1 MPPLKEVLVRL
12 IRCLLLLAATVL
24 VPAAVFAQASIAGVV
39 KDTSGAV
46 LPGVTVEAASP
57 ALIEKT
63 RAAVTDGTGQFRIE
77 NLRPGTYSVTFTLTG
92 FSTVKRE
99 GVELTGSGTA
109 NVSADLRVGAVAETV
124 TVTGETPVVDVQ
136 NASRQTV
143 LSKDIL
149 NAIPTA
155 GSYNAVLV
163 LVPGLFGGQQDV
175 STGPCN
181 SCTFSAHGAILSGGR
196 ANSEARLLLDG
207 LSIAVPQAGGTN
219 YLTDTRNSQEV
230 NFTTQGSTAEVESG
244 GPVMNIVPR
253 SGGNSLSGNAF
264 ASWANDKLAGS
275 NYSQDLKDAGLA
287 APNPLVRMYDFNG
300 AVGGPIRKDQIWFF
314 TTARSQGS
322 SSYIPVFYNKNAG
335 NPNAWLYVPDFS
347 HQAVNDKTWVN
358 GSARLTMQ
366 LSPRN
371 KLNLFWDE
379 QNVCSISWAKCENG
393 GNYANAL
400 FSPEANGYGDLFPM
414 RAQQAT
420 YASPLSSKVL
430 VEGGFGYFFS
440 RWGGRAKDNPNT
452 ESLIKVVEQCAAGC
466 AANGN
471 IPGLTYRSQTVD
483 LFSDGRNKNVTT
495 TWRASVSFVTGSKSL
510 KIGYQG
516 SLLGDIRSA
525 NRGANDLR
533 YRFNNG
539 VPNQLTMFIH
549 EYQNDLWMR
558 DDALYAQGQWTM
570 SKLTLQ
576 GGLRFDRAWS
586 WAPEQ
591 TETSRFLAAPLV
603 YPETPGVDSYKDLQP
618 RFAATYDVFGNG
630 KTALKANV
638 GKYLEATITASNY
651 GIANPTS
658 RIAQNVSRNW
668 TDSNGNFTPDCDLLN
683 PNAQDQRA
691 SGGDVCGAYTNLNF
705 GKNVYSNTID
715 PAILKGWG
723 VRPSDWAF
731 GVALQ
736 QEVLPRV
743 SIEVGYVRRWFQ
755 GFIATD
761 NLAVS
766 PSDFGTFNITAP
778 LDSRLPGG
786 GGQVIGP
793 LYDVNPVGAN
803 GQPLFGATN
812 NYITSA
818 DNYGTQ
824 YQRFNGMDFNATAR
838 ARNGLT
844 LQGGF
849 SFGKTTA
856 DSCEIRAKLPESA
869 PLNPFCHIETGYL
882 PQYKAIGN
890 YVIPRIEV
898 QTSVTYTGKAGIQ
911 VSGFGTPAG
920 VGGALAANYTVLNS
934 VVQPQL
940 GRPLSGGAP
949 NVTANIVVP
958 GVLYGD
964 RVNEVDLR
972 LGKIFKFGRTRTTV
986 GVDIYNLLNSAA
998 ILSYNQTY
1006 ILNGAWLGPTS
1017 EMSARFAKLSLQF
1030 DF

>member
-1 MPPLKEVLVRL
+1 VRSCQKLLGFFFLVF
-12 IRCLLLLAATVL
+12 LLPT
-24 VPAAVFAQASIAGVV
+24 AVFAQASIAGVV
-39 KDTSGAV
+39 RDSSGGV

-63 RAAVTDGTGQFRIE
+63 RSAVTDAAGQYRIE
-77 NLRPGTYSVTFTLTG
+77 NLRPGTYSVTFTLSG
-92 FSTVKRE
+92 FSATKRE
-99 GVELTGSGTA
+99 GIELTGSFTA
-109 NVSADLRVGAVAETV
+109 TVNADMRVGGVAETI

-136 NASRQTV
+136 NAQRQTV
-143 LSKDIL
+143 LSKDVL

-175 STGPCN
+175 SMGPCN

-253 SGGNSLSGNAF
+253 TGGNTFSGNGF
-264 ASWANDKLAGS
+264 ASWASPSMQGS
-275 NYSQDLKDAGLA
+275 NYTSDLQAAGLA
-287 APNPLVRMYDFNG
+287 APNPLVKLYDFNG
-300 AVGGPIRKDQIWFF
+300 AGGGPIRKDKIWFF
-314 TTARSQGS
+314 LTARSQGS
-322 SSYIPVFYNKNAG
+322 SSKIPIFYNKNAG
-335 NPNAWLYVPDFS
+335 NPNAWLYVADPS

-393 GNYANAL
+393 GNYSNAL
-400 FSPEANGYGDLFPM
+400 TSPEANGYGDLFPM
-414 RAQQAT
+414 RAQQVT
-420 YASPLSSKVL
+420 YASPLNNKVL
-430 VEGGFGYFFS
+430 IEGGFGYFFS
-440 RWGGRAKDNPNT
+440 RWGGRAKDDPNT
-452 ESLIKVVEQCAAGC
+452 ETLVKVIEQCAGGC
-466 AANGN
+466 PANGN

-495 TWRASVSFVTGSKSL
+495 TWRASVSFVSGGKSL

-516 SLLGDIRSA
+516 SLLGDIRLA
-525 NRGANDLR
+525 NMGPNALR
-533 YRFNNG
+533 YRLNNG
-539 VPNQLTMFIH
+539 VPNQLTMFINQF
-549 EYQNDLWMR
+549 QNDLWMR
-558 DDALYAQGQWTM
+558 DDGLYANAQWTL
-570 SKLTLQ
+570 SKLTLN

-586 WAPEQ
+586 WAPDQQEGP
-591 TETSRFLAAPLV
+591 TRFLPVPLV
-603 YPETPGVDSYKDLQP
+603 FGETPGVDSYKDLQP

-658 RIAQNVSRNW
+658 RIVSSVNRNW
-668 TDSNGNFTPDCDLLN
+668 TDANGNFAPDCDLLN
-683 PNAQDQRA
+683 PAAQDLRA
-691 SGGDVCGAYTNLNF
+691 QGGDVCGAFSNANF
-705 GKNVYSNTID
+705 GKAVYSNTID
-715 PAILKGWG
+715 PAILRGWG

-731 GVALQ
+731 GVSVQ
-736 QEVLPRV
+736 QEVAPRV
-743 SIEVGYVRRWFQ
+743 SVEVGYVRRWFQ

-766 PSDFGTFNITAP
+766 ASDFGQFSVTAP
-778 LDSRLPGG
+778 NDPRLPGG
-786 GGQVIGP
+786 GGQTIGP
-793 LYDVNPVGAN
+793 LYDVNPSFF
-803 GQPLFGATN
+803 GQTN

-818 DNYGTQ
+818 DNFGTQ
-824 YQRFNGMDFNATAR
+824 YQRFNGIDMNANAR
-838 ARNGLT
+838 MRNGLT
-844 LQGGF
+844 MQGGL
-849 SFGKTTA
+849 SFGRTTA
-856 DSCEIRAKLPESA
+856 DTCEIRAKLPELA
-869 PLNPFCHIETGYL
+869 PTNPFCHIETGLL
-882 PQYKAIGN
+882 PQVKFIGN
-890 YVIPRIEV
+890 YIVPKIDV
-898 QTSVTYTGKAGIQ
+898 QASVTYTGKAGIQ

-920 VGGALAANYTVLNS
+920 VGGALAANYTVANG
-934 VVQPQL
+934 VIQPQL

-949 NVTANIVVP
+949 NVTVNIVQP

-964 RVNEVDLR
+964 RVNEVDVR
-972 LGKIFKFGRTRTTV
+972 LGKIFRFGRTRTTI
-986 GVDIYNLLNSAA
+986 GVDLYNLLNSAA
-998 ILSYNQTY
+998 ILSYNQAF
-1006 ILNGAWLGPTS
+1006 IAGGAWLAPTS
-1017 EMSARFAKLSLQF
+1017 EMSARFAKISLQF

>member
-1 MPPLKEVLVRL
+1 VRPPIRVLF
-12 IRCLLLLAATVL
+12 LLFLAVL
-24 VPAAVFAQASIAGVV
+24 SLPGVVFAQASIAGIV
-39 KDTSGAV
+39 KDSSGAV

-63 RAAVTDGTGQFRIE
+63 RTAVTDGTGQYRIE
-77 NLRPGTYSVTFTLTG
+77 NLRPGTYSVTFTLAG
-92 FSTVKRE
+92 FSATKRE
-99 GVELTGSGTA
+99 GLELTGSFTA
-109 NVSADLRVGAVAETV
+109 TVNADMRVGAVAETV

-136 NASRQTV
+136 NAQRQTV
-143 LSKDIL
+143 LSKDVL

-244 GPVMNIVPR
+244 GPVMNIIPR
-253 SGGNSLSGNAF
+253 TGGNTYSGNGF
-264 ASWANDKLAGS
+264 ASWANDKLQGS
-275 NYSQDLKDAGLA
+275 NYSTELQNAGLA
-287 APNPLVRMYDFNG
+287 APNPLVRLYDFNG
-300 AVGGPIRKDQIWFF
+300 AGGGPIRKDGIWFF
-314 TTARSQGS
+314 LTARSQGS
-322 SSYIPVFYNKNAG
+322 SSKIPIFYNKNQG
-335 NPNAWLYVPDFS
+335 DPTKWLYVADTS

-400 FSPEANGYGDLFPM
+400 TSPEANGYGDLFPM
-414 RAQQAT
+414 RAQQVT
-420 YASPLSSKVL
+420 YASPFSNKILF
-430 VEGGFGYFFS
+430 EGGFSYFFS
-440 RWGGRAKDNPNT
+440 RWGGRAKDNPST
-452 ESLIKVVEQCAAGC
+452 ESLVKVIEQCSAGC
-466 AANGN
+466 PANGN

-516 SLLGDIRSA
+516 SDLGDLRSA
-525 NRGANDLR
+525 NRGPNDLR

-539 VPNQLTMFIH
+539 IPNQLTMFIH
-549 EYQNDLWMR
+549 EFQNDLWMR
-558 DDALYAQGQWTM
+558 DDAFFAQGQWTM
-570 SKLTLQ
+570 NKLTLQ

-586 WAPEQ
+586 WSPDQ
-591 TETSRFLAAPLV
+591 TETSRFLPTPLV

-618 RFAATYDVFGNG
+618 RFAATYDLFGNG

-651 GIANPTS
+651 GINNPTS
-658 RIAQNVSRNW
+658 RIAQNVNRNW
-668 TDSNGNFTPDCDLLN
+668 TDSNGNFQPDCDLLN
-683 PNAQDQRA
+683 PNAQDLHL
-691 SGGDVCGAYTNLNF
+691 SGGDICGAYSNLNF
-705 GKNVYSNTID
+705 GKNVFSNTID

-731 GVALQ
+731 GVSVQ

-743 SIEVGYVRRWFQ
+743 SVEVGFVRRWFQ

-766 PSDFGTFNITAP
+766 PSDFGTFTIAAP
-778 LDSRLPGG
+778 QDSKLPGG
-786 GGQVIGP
+786 GGQTIGP
-793 LYDVNPVGAN
+793 LYDVNPA
-803 GQPLFGATN
+803 LFGVTN

-818 DNYGTQ
+818 DKYGTQ
-824 YQRFNGMDFNATAR
+824 YQRYNGLDFNATAR

-844 LQGGF
+844 VQGGF

-856 DSCEIRAKLPESA
+856 DSCEIRAALPESA

-882 PQYKAIGN
+882 PQFKLISN
-890 YVIPRIEV
+890 YIIPRVDV
-898 QTSVTYTGKAGIQ
+898 QTSVTFTGKAGIQ

-920 VGGALAANYTVLNS
+920 VGGALAANYTVPNS

-940 GRPLSGGAP
+940 GRALSGGAP
-949 NVTANIVVP
+949 NVTANVVNP

-964 RVNEVDLR
+964 RVNELDLR
-972 LGKIFKFGRTRTTV
+972 LGKIIRLGRTRATV

-998 ILSYNQTY
+998 ILSYNQSFIAAT
-1006 ILNGAWLGPTS
+1006 ATAPSVWLGPTS

>member
-1 MPPLKEVLVRL
+1 MLFRRILLSFLACVLAST
-12 IRCLLLLAATVL
+12 AA
-24 VPAAVFAQASIAGVV
+24 FAQASIAGVV
-39 KDTSGAV
+39 RDSSGAV

-63 RAAVTDGTGQFRIE
+63 RAAVTDGTGQYRIE
-77 NLRPGTYSVTFTLTG
+77 NLRPGTYSLTFTLTG
-92 FSTVKRE
+92 FTTVKRE
-99 GVELTGSGTA
+99 GVELTGSFTA
-109 NVSADLRVGAVAETV
+109 TVNAELRVGAVAETV

-136 NASRQTV
+136 NASRETV
-143 LSKDIL
+143 LSKDVL

-155 GSYNAVLV
+155 GSYNSIVV

-219 YLTDTRNSQEV
+219 YLTDTRNAQEV

-244 GPVMNIVPR
+244 GPVMNIIPR
-253 SGGNSLSGNAF
+253 TGGNSFSGNGF
-264 ASWANDKLAGS
+264 GSWANDKLQGS
-275 NYSQDLKDAGLA
+275 NYTPALQAQGLA
-287 APNPLVRMYDFNG
+287 APNPLIKLYDFSG
-300 AVGGPIRKDQIWFF
+300 AVGGPIQKDRIWFF
-314 TTARSQGS
+314 LTARSQGS
-322 SSYIPVFYNKNAG
+322 SSYIPIFYNKNAG
-335 NPNAWLYVPDFS
+335 NPNAWLYVPDLS

-400 FSPEANGYGDLFPM
+400 TSPEANGYGDLFPM
-414 RAQQAT
+414 RAQQVT
-420 YASPLSSKVL
+420 YASPFNNKVL
-430 VEGGFGYFFS
+430 IEGGFGYFFS
-440 RWGGRAKDNPNT
+440 RWGGRAKTDPNT
-452 ESLIKVVEQCAAGC
+452 ESLVKIIEQCSAGC
-466 AANGN
+466 PANGN
-471 IPGLTYRSQTVD
+471 IPGLTYRSQSVD

-516 SLLGDIRSA
+516 SLLGDIRLA
-525 NRGANDLR
+525 NVGPNALR
-533 YRFNNG
+533 YRVNNG
-539 VPNQLTMFIH
+539 VPNQLTMFINDF
-549 EYQNDLWMR
+549 QNDLWMR
-558 DDALYAQGQWTM
+558 DDGFYANGQWTM

-586 WAPEQ
+586 WAPDQQEGP
-591 TETSRFLAAPLV
+591 TTFLPVPLV
-603 YPETPGVDSYKDLQP
+603 FPSTPGVDSYKDLEP
-618 RFAATYDVFGNG
+618 RMAATYDVFGNG

-658 RIAQNVSRNW
+658 RIAQNVTRNW
-668 TDSNGNFTPDCDLLN
+668 TDSNGNFLPDCNLLN
-683 PNAQDQRA
+683 PAAQDLRA
-691 SGGDVCGAYTNLNF
+691 QGGDVCGAFSNLNF
-705 GKNVYSNTID
+705 GTSVYSNTID
-715 PAILKGWG
+715 PAILHGWG

-731 GVALQ
+731 GVSVQ

-743 SIEVGYVRRWFQ
+743 SVEVGYVRRWFQ

-778 LDSRLPGG
+778 LDPRLPGG

-793 LYDVNPVGAN
+793 LYDVNPA
-803 GQPLFGATN
+803 LFGATN

-824 YQRFNGMDFNATAR
+824 YQRFNGIDISANAR
-838 ARNGLT
+838 PRNGLT
-844 LQGGF
+844 LQGGV
-849 SFGKTTA
+849 SFGRTTA

-869 PLNPFCHIETGYL
+869 PLNPFCHIETGLL
-882 PQYKAIGN
+882 PQVKLIGA
-890 YVIPRIEV
+890 YEIPKIEV
-898 QTSVTYTGKAGIQ
+898 QASVAYSGKAGIQ

-920 VGGALAANYTVLNS
+920 VGGALAANYTVANS
-934 VVQPQL
+934 VVAPQL
-940 GRPLSGGAP
+940 GRNLSGGAP
-949 NVTANIVVP
+949 NVTANIVQP

-964 RVNEVDLR
+964 RVNEIDVR
-972 LGKIFKFGRTRTTV
+972 FGKIFKIGGTRTTV
-986 GVDIYNLLNSAA
+986 GVDVYNLLNSDA
-998 ILSYNQTY
+998 ILSYNQSF
-1006 ILNGAWLGPTS
+1006 IPGGSWLTPTS

-1030 DF
+1030 EF

>member
-1 MPPLKEVLVRL
+1 VRL
-12 IRCLLLLAATVL
+12 LLKLTGLCTLILL
-24 VPAAVFAQASIAGVV
+24 VPALAFAQSTIAGVV
-39 KDTSGAV
+39 KDTSGGV

-63 RAAVTDGTGQFRIE
+63 RSAVTDSAGQYRIE
-77 NLRPGTYSVTFTLTG
+77 NLRPGTYTVTFSLSG
-92 FSTVKRE
+92 FSTQKRE
-99 GVELTGSGTA
+99 GVELTSFFTA
-109 NVSADLRVGAVAETV
+109 TVNGDLRVGAVAETI

-136 NASRQTV
+136 NAQRQTV

-219 YLTDTRNSQEV
+219 YLTDTRNSQEI
-230 NFTTQGSTAEVESG
+230 NFTTSGSTAEVESG
-244 GPVMNIVPR
+244 GPVMNIIPR
-253 SGGNSLSGNAF
+253 TGGNVFSGNGF
-264 ASWANDKLAGS
+264 ASWANDKMQGS
-275 NYSQDLKDAGLA
+275 NYTPELQAAGLA
-287 APNPLVRMYDFNG
+287 APNPLVKMYDFNG
-300 AVGGPIRKDQIWFF
+300 AVGGPIRQDKIWFF
-314 TTARSQGS
+314 TTARSQGAS
-322 SSYIPVFYNKNAG
+322 SKIPIFYNANQG
-335 NPNAWLYVPDFS
+335 DPNAWLYVPDFT

-358 GSARLTMQ
+358 GSMRLSMQ

-379 QNVCSISWAKCENG
+379 QNVCSKCENG
-393 GNYANAL
+393 GNYSNAL
-400 FSPEANGYGDLFPM
+400 TSPEANGFGDLYPM

-420 YASPLSSKVL
+420 YSSPLSNKIL
-430 VEGGFGYFFS
+430 FEGGFGYFFS

-452 ESLIKVVEQCAAGC
+452 ESLVKVVEQCSAGC

-483 LFSDGRNKNVTT
+483 LFSDGRNKNITT
-495 TWRASVSFVTGSKSL
+495 TWRASVSFVSGSKSL

-516 SLLGDIRSA
+516 SQLGDLRSA
-525 NRGANDLR
+525 NRGPNALR

-539 VPNQLTMFIH
+539 VPNQLTMFIN

-558 DDALYAQGQWTM
+558 DDGLFAQGQWTLNR
-570 SKLTLQ
+570 LTLQ

-591 TETSRFLAAPLV
+591 QEGPVRFLPVPLAF
-603 YPETPGVDSYKDLQP
+603 PETPGVDSYKDLQP
-618 RFAATYDVFGNG
+618 RISATYDLFGTG

-638 GKYLEATITASNY
+638 GKYLESTITASNY

-658 RIAQNVSRNW
+658 RIISNVSRNW
-668 TDSNGNFTPDCDLLN
+668 TDTNRNFSPDCDLLN
-683 PNAQDQRA
+683 PAAQDLSAR
-691 SGGDVCGAYTNLNF
+691 GGDVCGAYSNLNF
-705 GKNVYSNTID
+705 GKNVFSNTID
-715 PAILKGWG
+715 PAILRGWG

-731 GVALQ
+731 GVSVQ
-736 QEVLPRV
+736 HEVLPRV

-761 NLAVS
+761 NLAVT
-766 PSDFGTFNITAP
+766 PSDFQQFSINAP
-778 LDSRLPGG
+778 ADSRLPGG
-786 GGQVIGP
+786 GGQTVGP
-793 LYDVNPVGAN
+793 LYDVNPA
-803 GQPLFGATN
+803 LFGVTN

-818 DNYGTQ
+818 DNFGTQ
-824 YQRFNGMDFNATAR
+824 YQRFNGIDFTANARTR
-838 ARNGLT
+838 QRLT
-844 LQGGF
+844 VQGGF
-849 SFGKTTA
+849 SFGKSTA
-856 DSCEIRAKLPESA
+856 DTCEIRAKLPELA

-882 PQYKAIGN
+882 PQYKALSN
-890 YVIPRIEV
+890 YIIPKIEV
-898 QTSVTYTGKAGIQ
+898 QASVTYTGKAGIQ

-920 VGGALAANYTVLNS
+920 VGGALAANYTVANS

-940 GRPLSGGAP
+940 GRPLSGGAS
-949 NVTANIVVP
+949 NVTANIVEP

-972 LGKIFKFGRTRTTV
+972 LGKIIKIGRARTTV

-998 ILSYNQTY
+998 ILSYNQAF
-1006 ILNGAWLGPTS
+1006 IAGGAWLAPTS
-1017 EMSARFAKLSLQF
+1017 EISARFAKVSLQF
-1030 DF
+1030 EF

>member
-1 MPPLKEVLVRL
+1 VRL
-12 IRCLLLLAATVL
+12 FRVLLSFTACLLL
-24 VPAAVFAQASIAGVV
+24 PAAVFAQASIAGIV
-39 KDTSGAV
+39 KDSSGAV

-57 ALIEKT
+57 ALIEKVRT
-63 RAAVTDGTGQFRIE
+63 AVTDGTGQYRIE

-92 FSTVKRE
+92 FSSIKRE
-99 GVELTGSGTA
+99 GLELTGSFTA
-109 NVSADLRVGAVAETV
+109 PVNVELRVGAVAETV

-230 NFTTQGSTAEVESG
+230 NFTTAGSTAEVESG

-253 SGGNSLSGNAF
+253 NGGNNLSGNGF
-264 ASWANDKLAGS
+264 ASWANDKLQGS
-275 NYSQDLKDAGLA
+275 NYSQELKDAGLA
-287 APNPLVRMYDFNG
+287 APNPLVKMYDFNG
-300 AVGGPIRKDQIWFF
+300 AVGGPVRRDQIWFF
-314 TTARSQGS
+314 TTARAQGS

-335 NPNAWLYVPDFS
+335 NPNAWLYVPDLS
-347 HQAVNDKTWVN
+347 HQAVNDKTWAN
-358 GSARLTMQ
+358 ASARLTMQ

-379 QNVCSISWAKCENG
+379 QNVCNISWARCENG

-400 FSPEANGYGDLFPM
+400 FSPEANGYGDLHPM

-420 YASPLSSKVL
+420 YAAPLNNKVL
-430 VEGGFGYFFS
+430 IEGGFGYFFS

-452 ESLIKVVEQCAAGC
+452 ESLIKVVEQCAGGC
-466 AANGN
+466 PLNGN
-471 IPGLTYRSQTVD
+471 IAGLTYRSQTVD

-495 TWRASVSFVTGSKSL
+495 TWRASVSFVSGSKSI

-525 NRGANDLR
+525 NRGPNDLR

-539 VPNQLTMFIH
+539 TPNQLTMFIH
-549 EYQNDLWMR
+549 EFQNDLWMR
-558 DDALYAQGQWTM
+558 DDGLYAQGQWTL

-591 TETSRFLAAPLV
+591 TETSRFLPVPLS

-630 KTALKANV
+630 KTALKGNV

-658 RIAQNVSRNW
+658 RIAQNVTRNW
-668 TDSNGNFTPDCDLLN
+668 TDSNTNFVPDCDLLN
-683 PNAQDQRA
+683 PNAQDLRA
-691 SGGDVCGAYTNLNF
+691 QGGDVCGAYSNLNF

-731 GVALQ
+731 GFSVQ

-818 DNYGTQ
+818 DNFGTQ
-824 YQRFNGMDFNATAR
+824 YQRFNGLDFNATAR

-844 LQGGF
+844 VQGGF

-856 DSCEIRAKLPESA
+856 DTCEIRAKLPESA
-869 PLNPFCHIETGYL
+869 PLNPFCHVETGYL
-882 PQYKAIGN
+882 PQYKLITN
-890 YVIPRIEV
+890 YVIPKIDV
-898 QTSVTYTGKAGIQ
+898 QTSVAYAGKAGIQ

-920 VGGALAANYTVLNS
+920 VGGALAANYTVLNA

-940 GRPLSGGAP
+940 GRALSGGAP
-949 NVTANIVVP
+949 NVTANIVEP

-964 RVNEVDLR
+964 RVNEIDLR
-972 LGKIFKFGRTRTTV
+972 LGKIIRFGRTRATV

-1006 ILNGAWLGPTS
+1006 IAGGAWLGPTS

>member
-1 MPPLKEVLVRL
+1 VRL
-12 IRCLLLLAATVL
+12 SSRLFLLCVLAL
-24 VPAAVFAQASIAGVV
+24 VIPHTVFAQASIAGLV
-39 KDTSGAV
+39 KDSSGAV

-57 ALIEKT
+57 VLIEKT
-63 RAAVTDGTGQFRIE
+63 RSAVTDGTGQYRIE
-77 NLRPGTYSVTFTLTG
+77 NLRPGTYSVTFTLSG
-92 FSTVKRE
+92 FSATKRE
-99 GVELTGSGTA
+99 GIELTGSFTA
-109 NVSADLRVGAVAETV
+109 SVNADMRVGAVAETV

-136 NASRQTV
+136 NAQRQTV

-230 NFTTQGSTAEVESG
+230 NFTTSGSTAEVESG
-244 GPVMNIVPR
+244 GPVMNIIPR
-253 SGGNSLSGNAF
+253 AGGNSLSGNAF
-264 ASWANDKLAGS
+264 GSWANDKLQGS
-275 NYSQDLKDAGLA
+275 NYTPELQAAGLA
-287 APNPLVRMYDFNG
+287 APNPLVKLYDFNG
-300 AVGGPIRKDQIWFF
+300 AVGGPIQKEKIWFF
-314 TTARSQGS
+314 ATARSQGS
-322 SSYIPVFYNKNAG
+322 SSKIPIYYNLNEG
-335 NPNAWLYVPDFS
+335 NPNAWLYVPDKS
-347 HQAVNDKTWVN
+347 RQAVNDKTWVN
-358 GSARLTMQ
+358 GSLRLTAQ

-400 FSPEANGYGDLFPM
+400 TSPEANGYGDLFPM
-414 RAQQAT
+414 RAQQVT
-420 YASPLSSKVL
+420 YSSPFSNKLL
-430 VEGGFGYFFS
+430 FEGGFGYFFS
-440 RWGGRAKDNPNT
+440 RWGGRAKESPDT
-452 ESLIKVVEQCAAGC
+452 ESLVKVIEQCTAGC
-466 AANGN
+466 PANGN

-495 TWRASVSFVTGSKSL
+495 TWRASVSFVSGSKSL

-516 SLLGDIRSA
+516 SDLGDLRSA
-525 NRGANDLR
+525 NRGSNDLR

-549 EYQNDLWMR
+549 EFQNDLWMR

-570 SKLTLQ
+570 NRLTLQ

-591 TETSRFLAAPLV
+591 QETSRFLPVPLV

-618 RFAATYDVFGNG
+618 RFSATYDLFGNG
-630 KTALKANV
+630 KTALKGNV

-668 TDSNGNFTPDCDLLN
+668 TDSNGNFRPDCDLLN
-683 PNAQDQRA
+683 PAAQDLRA
-691 SGGDVCGAYTNLNF
+691 SGGDICAAYSNANF
-705 GKNVYSNTID
+705 GKNVFSNTID

-731 GVALQ
+731 GVSVQ

-743 SIEVGYVRRWFQ
+743 SIEIGYVRRWFQ

-766 PSDFGTFNITAP
+766 PSDFGTFTMTAP

-786 GGQVIGP
+786 GGQTIGP
-793 LYDVNPVGAN
+793 LYDVNPLSAT
-803 GQPLFGATN
+803 GQPLFGVTN

-818 DNYGTQ
+818 DNFGTQ
-824 YQRFNGMDFNATAR
+824 YQRFNGLDFNATAR

-844 LQGGF
+844 VQGGF
-849 SFGKTTA
+849 SLGKSTA
-856 DSCEIRAKLPESA
+856 DTCEIRAKLPESA

-882 PQYKAIGN
+882 PQYKLLSSYI
-890 YVIPRIEV
+890 VPKIDV

-964 RVNEVDLR
+964 RVNEIDLR
-972 LGKIFKFGRTRTTV
+972 LGKIIRFGRTRATV

-998 ILSYNQTY
+998 ILSYNQSFIPAT
-1006 ILNGAWLGPTS
+1006 ATSPSVWLGPTS

>member
-1 MPPLKEVLVRL
+1 MRSLRIVV
-12 IRCLLLLAATVL
+12 LLALGAL
-24 VPAAVFAQASIAGVV
+24 VPSAVFAQASIAGVV

-63 RAAVTDGTGQFRIE
+63 RSAVTDGSGQYRIE
-77 NLRPGTYSVTFTLTG
+77 NLRPGTYSVTFTLAG
-92 FSTVKRE
+92 FTTVKRE
-99 GVELTGSGTA
+99 GLELTGSFTA
-109 NVSADLRVGAVAETV
+109 TVNADLRVGAVAETI
-124 TVTGETPVVDVQ
+124 TVTGETPIVDVQ
-136 NASRQTV
+136 NASRETV
-143 LSKDIL
+143 LSKDVL

-155 GSYNAVLV
+155 GSYNSIVV

-219 YLTDTRNSQEV
+219 YLTDTRDAQEV

-253 SGGNSLSGNAF
+253 TGGNNFSGNGF
-264 ASWANDKLAGS
+264 GSWANDKLQGS
-275 NYSQDLKDAGLA
+275 NYTPALQAQGLA
-287 APNPLVRMYDFNG
+287 APNPLVKMYDFSG

-322 SSYIPVFYNKNAG
+322 SSKIPIFYNKNQG
-335 NPNAWLYVPDFS
+335 DPNAWLYVPDLS

-358 GSARLTMQ
+358 GSMRLTTQ
-366 LSPRN
+366 LTPRN

-400 FSPEANGYGDLFPM
+400 TSPEANGYGDLFPM

-420 YASPLSSKVL
+420 YASPVSNKLL
-430 VEGGFGYFFS
+430 IEGGFSYFFS
-440 RWGGRAKDNPNT
+440 RWGGRAKDDPNT
-452 ESLIKVVEQCAAGC
+452 ESLVKVVEQCAGGC
-466 AANGN
+466 PNNGN

-495 TWRASVSFVTGSKSL
+495 TWRASVSYVSGSHSL

-516 SLLGDIRSA
+516 SDLGDLRSA
-525 NRGANDLR
+525 NRGSNALR

-539 VPNQLTMFIH
+539 VPNQLTMFVNDF
-549 EYQNDLWMR
+549 QNDLWMR
-558 DDALYAQGQWTM
+558 DDAFFAQEQWTVNR
-570 SKLTLQ
+570 LTLQ

-586 WAPEQ
+586 WAPPQQEGP
-591 TETSRFLAAPLV
+591 TTFLPTPLI
-603 YPETPGVDSYKDLQP
+603 YPETPGVNSYKDLTP
-618 RFAATYDVFGNG
+618 RMAATWDIFGNG

-638 GKYLEATITASNY
+638 GKYLESTITASNY

-658 RIAQNVSRNW
+658 RIVSNVTRNW
-668 TDSNGNFTPDCDLLN
+668 TDANGNFSPDCDLLN
-683 PNAQDQRA
+683 PAAQDLRA
-691 SGGDVCGAYTNLNF
+691 QGGDVCGAFSNQNF
-705 GKNVYSNTID
+705 GKSVFSNTID
-715 PAILKGWG
+715 PAILNGWG
-723 VRPSDWAF
+723 VRPSDWAI
-731 GVALQ
+731 GVAVQ
-736 QEVLPRV
+736 QEILPRV
-743 SIEVGYVRRWFQ
+743 SVEVGYVRRWFQ

-766 PSDFGTFNITAP
+766 ASDFSTFNVTAP
-778 LDSRLPGG
+778 TDPRLPGG

-793 LYDVNPVGAN
+793 LYDVNPG
-803 GQPLFGATN
+803 LFGATN
-812 NYITSA
+812 NLITSA
-818 DNYGTQ
+818 DKYGTQ
-824 YQRFNGMDFNATAR
+824 YQRFNGMDLTANAR
-838 ARNGLT
+838 PRNGLT
-844 LQGGF
+844 LQGGV

-856 DSCEIRAKLPESA
+856 DSCEIRAALPETA

-882 PQYKAIGN
+882 PQVKMIGA
-890 YVIPRIEV
+890 YEIPKIEV
-898 QTSVTYTGKAGIQ
+898 QASVAYSGKAGIQ

-920 VGGALAANYTVLNS
+920 VGGALAANYTVSNA
-934 VVQPQL
+934 VVAPQL
-940 GRPLSGGAP
+940 GRNLSGGAP
-949 NVTANIVVP
+949 NVTVNLVDP

-964 RVNEVDLR
+964 RINEIDVR
-972 LGKIFKFGRTRTTV
+972 FGKILKFGRTRTTV
-986 GVDIYNLLNSAA
+986 GVDIYNLLNSDA
-998 ILSYNQTY
+998 ILSYNQAF
-1006 ILNGAWLGPTS
+1006 IAGGSWLTPTS

-1030 DF
+1030 EF

>member
-1 MPPLKEVLVRL
+1 MRLFRVLL
-12 IRCLLLLAATVL
+12 SLAACVL
-24 VPAAVFAQASIAGVV
+24 LPAAVFAQASIAGIV
-39 KDTSGAV
+39 KDSSGAV

-57 ALIEKT
+57 ALIEKIRT
-63 RAAVTDGTGQFRIE
+63 AVTDGTGQYRIE

-92 FSTVKRE
+92 FSAIKRE
-99 GVELTGSGTA
+99 GIELTGSFTA
-109 NVSADLRVGAVAETV
+109 PVNVELRVGAVAETV

-163 LVPGLFGGQQDV
+163 LVPGLFGGQQDI
-175 STGPCN
+175 SMGPCN

-253 SGGNSLSGNAF
+253 AGGNSISGNGF
-264 ASWANDKLAGS
+264 ASWANDKLQGS
-275 NYSQDLKDAGLA
+275 NYSQELQAAGLA
-287 APNPLVRMYDFNG
+287 APNPLVKIYDFNG
-300 AVGGPIRKDQIWFF
+300 AVGGPVRKDQIWFF

-335 NPNAWLYVPDFS
+335 NPNAWLYVPDLS

-420 YASPLSSKVL
+420 YASPISSKVL

-452 ESLIKVVEQCAAGC
+452 ESLIKVVEQCTAGC
-466 AANGN
+466 PANGN

-525 NRGANDLR
+525 NRGPNDLR

-539 VPNQLTMFIH
+539 APNQLTMFIH
-549 EYQNDLWMR
+549 EFQNDLWMR

-570 SKLTLQ
+570 NKLTLQ

-591 TETSRFLAAPLV
+591 TETSRFLPVPLS

-630 KTALKANV
+630 KTALKGNI

-658 RIAQNVSRNW
+658 RIAQNVTRNW
-668 TDSNGNFTPDCDLLN
+668 TDSNSNFSPDCDLLN
-683 PNAQDQRA
+683 PNAQDLRA
-691 SGGDVCGAYTNLNF
+691 QGGDVCGAYSNLNF
-705 GKNVYSNTID
+705 GKNVFSNTID

-731 GVALQ
+731 GIALQ

-786 GGQVIGP
+786 GGQVVGP
-793 LYDVNPVGAN
+793 LYDVNPLSPN

-824 YQRFNGMDFNATAR
+824 YQRFNGLDFNATAR

-844 LQGGF
+844 VQGGF

-856 DSCEIRAKLPESA
+856 DTCEIRAKLPESA

-882 PQYKAIGN
+882 PQYKLISN
-890 YVIPRIEV
+890 YIIPKIDV
-898 QTSVTYTGKAGIQ
+898 QSSVTYTGKAGIQ

-920 VGGALAANYTVLNS
+920 VGGALAANYTVLNA

-949 NVTANIVVP
+949 NVTANIVEP

-972 LGKIFKFGRTRTTV
+972 LGKIFRFGHMRTTV

-998 ILSYNQTY
+998 ILSYNQAY
-1006 ILNGAWLGPTS
+1006 IAGGAWLGPTS

>member
-1 MPPLKEVLVRL
+1 VRL
-12 IRCLLLLAATVL
+12 LRVWLSFAALVL

-39 KDTSGAV
+39 RDTSGAV

-63 RAAVTDGTGQFRIE
+63 RSAVTDGTGQYRIE
-77 NLRPGTYSVTFTLTG
+77 NLRPGTYSITFTLTG
-92 FSTVKRE
+92 FTTVKRE
-99 GVELTGSGTA
+99 GIELTGSFTA
-109 NVSADLRVGAVAETV
+109 SVNTDLRVGAVAETV

-136 NASRQTV
+136 SASRETV
-143 LSKDIL
+143 LSKDVL

-155 GSYNAVLV
+155 GSYNSIVI

-253 SGGNSLSGNAF
+253 TGGNGFSGNGF
-264 ASWANDKLAGS
+264 ASWANDKLQGT
-275 NYSQDLKDAGLA
+275 NYTPALQAQGLA
-287 APNPLVRMYDFNG
+287 APNPLVKLYDFSG
-300 AVGGPIRKDQIWFF
+300 ATGGPIQKDRIWFF
-314 TTARSQGS
+314 VTARSQGS
-322 SSYIPVFYNKNAG
+322 SSYIPVFYNQNAG
-335 NPNAWLYVPDFS
+335 NANEWLYVPDKS

-420 YASPLSSKVL
+420 YSSPFSNKILF
-430 VEGGFGYFFS
+430 EGGFGYFFS
-440 RWGGRAKDNPNT
+440 RWGGRAKDSPNT
-452 ESLIKVVEQCAAGC
+452 ESLVKMVEQCSAGC
-466 AANGN
+466 AANGG

-516 SLLGDIRSA
+516 SLLGDIRLA
-525 NRGANDLR
+525 NMGPNALR
-533 YRFNNG
+533 YRVNNG
-539 VPNQLTMFIH
+539 VPNQLTMFINQ
-549 EYQNDLWMR
+549 YQNDLWMR
-558 DDALYAQGQWTM
+558 DDGFYANGQWTM
-570 SKLTLQ
+570 NKLTLQ
-576 GGLRFDRAWS
+576 GGLRLDRAWS
-586 WAPEQ
+586 WAPAQQEGP
-591 TETSRFLAAPLV
+591 TRFLPVPLV

-618 RFAATYDVFGNG
+618 RLAATYDVFGNG

-658 RIAQNVSRNW
+658 RIAQNVTRNW
-668 TDSNGNFTPDCDLLN
+668 TDSNKNFSPDCDLLN
-683 PNAQDQRA
+683 PAAQDLSAQ
-691 SGGDVCGAYTNLNF
+691 GGDVCGAFSNANF

-731 GVALQ
+731 GVSVQ
-736 QEVLPRV
+736 QEVMPRV
-743 SIEVGYVRRWFQ
+743 SVEIGYVRRWFQ

-766 PSDFGTFNITAP
+766 PADFGAFSIAAP

-786 GGQVIGP
+786 GGQTIGP
-793 LYDVNPVGAN
+793 LYDLNPVNAA
-803 GQPLFGATN
+803 GQQLFGVTN

-818 DNYGTQ
+818 DNFGTQ
-824 YQRFNGMDFNATAR
+824 YQRFNGIDISANAR
-838 ARNGLT
+838 PRNGLT
-844 LQGGF
+844 LQGGL
-849 SFGKTTA
+849 SFGRTTA
-856 DSCEIRAKLPESA
+856 DTCEIRAKLPESA
-869 PLNPFCHIETGYL
+869 PLNPFCHVETGLL
-882 PQYKAIGN
+882 PQVKLIGA
-890 YVIPRIEV
+890 YEIPKIAV
-898 QTSVTYTGKAGIQ
+898 QTSVAYSGKAGIQ

-920 VGGALAANYTVLNS
+920 VGGALAANLTVANS
-934 VVQPQL
+934 AVAPQL
-940 GRPLSGGAP
+940 GRSLSGGAP
-949 NVTANIVVP
+949 NVTANIVEP

-964 RVNEVDLR
+964 RINEIDVR
-972 LGKIFKFGRTRTTV
+972 FGKIFKVGRTRTTV
-986 GVDIYNLLNSAA
+986 GVDIYNLLNTDA
-998 ILSYNQTY
+998 ILSYNQAFIT
-1006 ILNGAWLGPTS
+1006 GGSWLTPTS

-1030 DF
+1030 EF

>member
-1 MPPLKEVLVRL
+1 MRLVSKL
-12 IRCLLLLAATVL
+12 IFLCTLALL
-24 VPAAVFAQASIAGVV
+24 VPTVVFAQSTITGVV
-39 KDTSGAV
+39 KDTSGGV

-63 RAAVTDGTGQFRIE
+63 RSAITDSAGQYRIE
-77 NLRPGTYSVTFTLTG
+77 NLRPGAYAVTFTLSG
-92 FSTVKRE
+92 FSTQKRE
-99 GVELTGSGTA
+99 GVELTSFFTA
-109 NVSADLRVGAVAETV
+109 TVNADLRVGAVAETI

-136 NASRQTV
+136 NAQRQTV

-219 YLTDTRNSQEV
+219 YLTDTRNSQEI
-230 NFTTQGSTAEVESG
+230 NFTTSGSTAEVESG
-244 GPVMNIVPR
+244 GPVMNIIPR
-253 SGGNSLSGNAF
+253 TGGNIFSGNGF
-264 ASWANDKLAGS
+264 ASWANDKMQGS
-275 NYSQDLKDAGLA
+275 NYTPELQAAGLA
-287 APNPLVRMYDFNG
+287 APNPLVKMYDFNG
-300 AVGGPIRKDQIWFF
+300 AVGGPIRQDKIWFF
-314 TTARSQGS
+314 TTARSQGAS
-322 SSYIPVFYNKNAG
+322 SKIPIFYNANQG
-335 NPNAWLYVPDFS
+335 NPNAWLYVPDLS

-358 GSARLTMQ
+358 GSMRLSMQ

-379 QNVCSISWAKCENG
+379 QNVCSSCENG

-400 FSPEANGYGDLFPM
+400 TSPEANGFGDLRPM

-420 YASPLSSKVL
+420 YSSPLSNKVL
-430 VEGGFGYFFS
+430 FEGGFGYFFS
-440 RWGGRAKDNPNT
+440 RWGGRAKENPNT
-452 ESLIKVVEQCAAGC
+452 ESLVKVVEQCSAGC

-483 LFSDGRNKNVTT
+483 LFSDGRNKNITT
-495 TWRASVSFVTGSKSL
+495 TWRASVSFVSGSKSL

-516 SLLGDIRSA
+516 SQLGDLRSA
-525 NRGANDLR
+525 NRGPNALR

-539 VPNQLTMFIH
+539 VPNQLTMFIN

-558 DDALYAQGQWTM
+558 DDGLFAQGQWTM

-591 TETSRFLAAPLV
+591 QEGPVRFLPVPLIF
-603 YPETPGVDSYKDLQP
+603 PETPGVDSYKDLQP
-618 RFAATYDVFGNG
+618 RVSATYDLFGNG

-638 GKYLEATITASNY
+638 GKYLESTITASNY

-658 RIAQNVSRNW
+658 RIISNVSRNW
-668 TDSNGNFTPDCDLLN
+668 TDTNRNFTPDCDLLN
-683 PNAQDQRA
+683 PAAQDLSG
-691 SGGDVCGAYTNLNF
+691 SGGDVCGAFSNANF
-705 GKNVYSNTID
+705 GKAVYSNTID
-715 PAILKGWG
+715 PAILRGWG
-723 VRPSDWAF
+723 TRPSDWAF
-731 GVALQ
+731 GVSVQ
-736 QEVLPRV
+736 HEVLPRV

-766 PSDFGTFNITAP
+766 ASDFQQFSILAP
-778 LDSRLPGG
+778 TDSRLPGG
-786 GGQVIGP
+786 GGQTVGP
-793 LYDVNPVGAN
+793 LYDVNPA
-803 GQPLFGATN
+803 LFGQTN

-818 DNYGTQ
+818 DNFGTQ
-824 YQRFNGMDFNATAR
+824 YQRFNGIDFTANARTR
-838 ARNGLT
+838 QRLT
-844 LQGGF
+844 VQGGF
-849 SFGKTTA
+849 SFGKSTA
-856 DSCEIRAKLPESA
+856 DTCEIRAKLPELA

-882 PQYKAIGN
+882 PQDKLLSN
-890 YVIPRIEV
+890 YIIPKVEV
-898 QTSVTYTGKAGIQ
+898 QASLTYTGKAGIQ

-920 VGGALAANYTVLNS
+920 VGGALAANYTVANA

-940 GRPLSGGAP
+940 GRPLSGGAS
-949 NVTANIVVP
+949 NVTANIVEP

-972 LGKIFKFGRTRTTV
+972 LGKIIKIGRARTTI

-998 ILSYNQTY
+998 ILSYNQAF
-1006 ILNGAWLGPTS
+1006 IAGGAWLAPTS
-1017 EMSARFAKLSLQF
+1017 EISARFAKVSLQF
-1030 DF
+1030 EF

>member
-1 MPPLKEVLVRL
+1 MRL
-12 IRCLLLLAATVL
+12 STRILLLLGFALLAPRAL
-24 VPAAVFAQASIAGVV
+24 YAQASIAGVV
-39 KDTSGAV
+39 KDSSGAV

-63 RAAVTDGTGQFRIE
+63 RSAVTDGSGQYRIE
-77 NLRPGTYSVTFTLTG
+77 NLRPGTYSVTFTLSG
-92 FSTVKRE
+92 FSTAKRE
-99 GVELTGSGTA
+99 GVELVGFFTA
-109 NVSADLRVGAVAETV
+109 AVNVDLRVGAVAETV

-136 NASRQTV
+136 NAQRQTV

-155 GSYNAVLV
+155 GSYNAILV

-175 STGPCN
+175 SMGPCN

-219 YLTDTRNSQEV
+219 YLTDTRNSQEI
-230 NFTTQGSTAEVESG
+230 NFTTSGSTAEVESG

-253 SGGNSLSGNAF
+253 AGGNSFSGNGF
-264 ASWANDKLAGS
+264 ASWANDKLQGT
-275 NYSQDLKDAGLA
+275 NYTDELKAAGLA
-287 APNPLVRMYDFNG
+287 APNPLVKIYDFNG
-300 AVGGPIRKDQIWFF
+300 AVGGPVRKDKIWFF

-322 SSYIPVFYNKNAG
+322 SSKIPVFYNKNQGLASQ
-335 NPNAWLYVPDFS
+335 WLYVPDLS

-420 YASPLSSKVL
+420 YSSPLSNRVL
-430 VEGGFGYFFS
+430 IEGGFGYFFS
-440 RWGGRAKDNPNT
+440 RWGGRAKEDPNT
-452 ESLIKVVEQCAAGC
+452 ESLVRVVEQCSAGC
-466 AANGN
+466 AANGG
-471 IPGLTYRSQTVD
+471 IPGLTYRSQTTD

-495 TWRASVSFVTGSKSL
+495 TWRASISFVSGSKSL

-525 NRGANDLR
+525 NRGPNDLR

-549 EYQNDLWMR
+549 NFQNDLWMR
-558 DDALYAQGQWTM
+558 DDGFYANGQWTM
-570 SKLTLQ
+570 NKLTLQ

-586 WAPEQ
+586 YSPEQ
-591 TETSRFLAAPLV
+591 VEVSRFLPVSLS

-618 RFAATYDVFGNG
+618 RMAATYDVFGNG

-658 RIAQNVSRNW
+658 RIAQNVARNW

-683 PNAQDQRA
+683 PAAQDLRS
-691 SGGDVCGAYTNLNF
+691 SGGDVCGAYSNANF
-705 GKNVYSNTID
+705 GKNVFSNTID

-731 GVALQ
+731 GVSVQ
-736 QEVLPRV
+736 QEIAPRV

-766 PSDFGTFNITAP
+766 ASDFGQFNITAP
-778 LDSRLPGG
+778 ADSRLPGG
-786 GGQVIGP
+786 GGQTIGP
-793 LYDVNPVGAN
+793 LYDVNPA
-803 GQPLFGATN
+803 LFGQTN

-818 DNYGTQ
+818 DNFGTQ
-824 YQRFNGMDFNATAR
+824 YQRFNGIDFSANAR
-838 ARNGLT
+838 MRNGLT
-844 LQGGF
+844 MQGGF

-856 DSCEIRAKLPESA
+856 DTCEIRAKLPESA

-882 PQYKAIGN
+882 PQVKLLSN
-890 YVIPRIEV
+890 YIIPKIDV
-898 QTSVTYTGKAGIQ
+898 QTSVTFTGKAGLQ

-920 VGGALAANYTVLNS
+920 VGGALAANYTVANA
-934 VVQPQL
+934 VIQPQL
-940 GRPLSGGAP
+940 GRPLSGGAA
-949 NVTANIVVP
+949 NVTANIVDP

-972 LGKIFKFGRTRTTV
+972 IGKIIKLGHARATV

-998 ILSYNQTY
+998 ILSYNQAF
-1006 ILNGAWLGPTS
+1006 IAGGAWLGPTS
-1017 EMSARFAKLSLQF
+1017 EMSARFAKLSLQL

>member
-1 MPPLKEVLVRL
+1 LALL
-12 IRCLLLLAATVL
+12 I
-24 VPAAVFAQASIAGVV
+24 PSAVFAQSTIAGVV
-39 KDTSGAV
+39 KDSSGGV

-63 RAAVTDGTGQFRIE
+63 RSAVTDSAGQYRIE
-77 NLRPGTYSVTFTLTG
+77 NLRPGTYSVTFTLSG
-92 FSTVKRE
+92 FSTQKRE
-99 GVELTGSGTA
+99 GVELTSFFTA
-109 NVSADLRVGAVAETV
+109 TVNADLKVGAVSETI

-136 NASRQTV
+136 NAQRQTV

-219 YLTDTRNSQEV
+219 YLTDTRNSQEI
-230 NFTTQGSTAEVESG
+230 NFTTSGSTAEVESG
-244 GPVMNIVPR
+244 GPVMNIIPR
-253 SGGNSLSGNAF
+253 TGGNTFSGNGF
-264 ASWANDKLAGS
+264 ASWANDKMQGS
-275 NYSQDLKDAGLA
+275 NYTSALQTAGLA
-287 APNPLVRMYDFNG
+287 APNPLVKLYDFNG
-300 AVGGPIRKDQIWFF
+300 AVGGPIRQDKVWFF
-314 TTARSQGS
+314 TTARSQGA
-322 SSYIPVFYNKNAG
+322 SSYIPIFYNLNQG
-335 NPNAWLYVPDFS
+335 NPNAWLYSPDLN

-358 GSARLTMQ
+358 GSGRLTMQ

-379 QNVCSISWAKCENG
+379 QSVCGKCENG

-400 FSPEANGYGDLFPM
+400 TSPEANGYGDLRPM

-420 YASPLSSKVL
+420 YSSPLSNKVL
-430 VEGGFGYFFS
+430 IEGGFGYFFS
-440 RWGGRAKDNPNT
+440 RWGGRAKEDPNT
-452 ESLIKVVEQCAAGC
+452 ESLVKVVEQCSAGC

-483 LFSDGRNKNVTT
+483 LFSDGRNKNITT
-495 TWRASVSFVTGSKSL
+495 TWRGSVSFVSGSKSL

-516 SLLGDIRSA
+516 SQLGDLRSA
-525 NRGANDLR
+525 NRGSNALR

-539 VPNQLTMFIH
+539 VPNQLTMFIN

-558 DDALYAQGQWTM
+558 DDALFAQGQWTM
-570 SKLTLQ
+570 KKLTLQ

-591 TETSRFLAAPLV
+591 QEGPVRFLPVPLIF
-603 YPETPGVDSYKDLQP
+603 PETPGVDSYKDLQP
-618 RFAATYDVFGNG
+618 RISATYDLFGTG
-630 KTALKANV
+630 KTAIKANI
-638 GKYLEATITASNY
+638 GKYEEATITASNY

-658 RIAQNVSRNW
+658 RIISNVSRNW
-668 TDSNGNFTPDCDLLN
+668 TDTNHNFSPDCDLLN
-683 PNAQDQRA
+683 PAAQDL
-691 SGGDVCGAYTNLNF
+691 SSVGGDVCGAFSNANF
-705 GKNVYSNTID
+705 GKAVYSNTID

-723 VRPSDWAF
+723 VRPSDWAL
-731 GVALQ
+731 GVSVQ
-736 QEVLPRV
+736 HEVLPRV
-743 SIEVGYVRRWFQ
+743 SVEVGYVRRWFQ

-766 PSDFGTFNITAP
+766 ASDFQQFNITAP
-778 LDSRLPGG
+778 LDPRLPGG
-786 GGQVIGP
+786 GGQTIGP
-793 LYDVNPVGAN
+793 LYDVNPA
-803 GQPLFGATN
+803 LFGQTN

-818 DNYGTQ
+818 DNFGTE
-824 YQRFNGMDFNATAR
+824 YQRFNGIDFTANARTAQR
-838 ARNGLT
+838 LT
-844 LQGGF
+844 VQGGF
-849 SFGKTTA
+849 SFGKSTA
-856 DSCEIRAKLPESA
+856 DTCEVRAKLPELA

-882 PQYKAIGN
+882 PQYKFLSN
-890 YVIPRIEV
+890 YIIPKIEV
-898 QTSVTYTGKAGIQ
+898 QTSLTYTGKAGIQ

-920 VGGALAANYTVLNS
+920 VGGALAANYTVANA

-949 NVTANIVVP
+949 NVTANIVEP

-972 LGKIFKFGRTRTTV
+972 LGKIVKIGRARTTV

-998 ILSYNQTY
+998 ILSYNQSF
-1006 ILNGAWLGPTS
+1006 IAGGSWLAPTS
-1017 EMSARFAKLSLQF
+1017 EISARFAKVSLQF
-1030 DF
+1030 EF